1 MNKRILKNTE
11 WSILICVFILII
23 IGLIALYS
31 ATIDSNLLEFRK
43 QCIWIVISIP
53 IMIGILFVDYSIIA
67 KISPYLY
74 GVSIVL
80 LIAVLF
86 TSAINGATSWFNI
99 GFFAFQPAELAK
111 VFVIMLLSSTIVN
124 IQKRSKNDINKL
136 SKLAIVLGV
145 VLLPTILIIMQPDYG
160 TAIAYILSLV
170 LILFVAGIDKKY
182 IIVSFI
188 LLAILIPVM
197 YFFILPDH
205 AKSRIDV
212 YLNPDLDPRG
222 AGYNII
228 QSKIAIGA
236 GKLFGMGLFKGTQT
250 HLGFLYPKTT
260 DFIFSMIGEELGF
273 ITCGL
278 IIVIYVILITK
289 AINVAKTARDDL
301 GSYIAIGIVGIFLFH
316 VVENIGMTIGLLPIT
331 GVPLPFVSYG
341 GTSFVTNFILIGLLL
356 NISARSKKN
365 MFTK

>member
-11 WSILICVFILII
+11 WGILICVLILVI

-31 ATIDSNLLEFRK
+31 ATIDSELYEFKK
-43 QCIWIVISIP
+43 QCIWILVSLP
-53 IMIGILFVDYSIIA
+53 IMIGLMFIDYELISR
-67 KISPYLY
+67 ISPYLY
-74 GVSIVL
+74 GLSIIL

-111 VFVIMLLSSTIVN
+111 VFVIIFLSSVIVK
-124 IQKRSKNDINKL
+124 IQKVSKKEINKPT
-136 SKLAIVLGV
+136 KLAIIFGIVF
-145 VLLPTILIIMQPDYG
+145 LPIILIAMQPDYG
-160 TAIAYILSLV
+160 TAIAYIIS
-170 LILFVAGIDKKY
+170 LILILYVAGIDKKY
-182 IIVSFI
+182 IITAAIIVCI
-188 LLAILIPVM
+188 TIPLLYL
-197 YFFILPDH
+197 FILPEH

-236 GKLFGMGLFKGTQT
+236 GKLFGMGWLKGTQT

-273 ITCGL
+273 IACGL
-278 IIVIYVILITK
+278 IVVVYVVLLTK
-289 AINVAKTARDDL
+289 AINIAKTARDKL
-301 GSYIAIGIVGIFLFH
+301 GSYIAIGIVRSITFPYCRKYWYD
-316 VVENIGMTIGLLPIT
+316 NRITSNYRSTITIYQLWRYIIYNKL
-331 GVPLPFVSYG
+331 Y
-341 GTSFVTNFILIGLLL
+341 TNWTFI
-356 NISARSKKN
+356 KYK
-365 MFTK
+365 

>member
-1 MNKRILKNTE
+1 MNKRILRNTE
-11 WSILICVFILII
+11 WSVLVCVLLLTI

-31 ATIDSNLLEFRK
+31 ATMDSDLVEFRK
-43 QCIWIVISIP
+43 QCIWIIISIP
-53 IMIGILFVDYSIIA
+53 IMIAILSVDYNIITRFA
-67 KISPYLY
+67 PYLY
-74 GVSIVL
+74 GLSIIL

-86 TSAINGATSWFNI
+86 TSAINGASSWFNI

-111 VFVIMLLSSTIVN
+111 VFVIMLVSTVIVN
-124 IQKRSKNDINKL
+124 IQRRSRDDINRPL
-136 SKLAIVLGV
+136 NLAKILGI
-145 VLLPTILIIMQPDYG
+145 VLLPALLIIMQPDYG

-182 IIVSFI
+182 IIISLILIVI
-188 LLAILIPVM
+188 LLPLM

-212 YLNPDLDPRG
+212 FLNPNLDPRG

-228 QSKIAIGA
+228 QSKIAVGA

-273 ITCGL
+273 IVCGL

-289 AINVAKTARDDL
+289 AINIAKTARDDL
-301 GSYIAIGIVGIFLFH
+301 GSYIAIGIVGILLFH
-316 VVENIGMTIGLLPIT
+316 IIENIGMTIGLLPIT

-341 GTSFVTNFILIGLLL
+341 GTSYLTNLILIGLLL
-356 NISARSKKN
+356 NISGRSSKN

>member
-1 MNKRILKNTE
+1 MNKRILKNID
-11 WSILICVFILII
+11 WSILICVLILTV
-23 IGLIALYS
+23 IGLVALYS
-31 ATIDSNLLEFRK
+31 ATINDDLLEFKK
-43 QCIWIVISIP
+43 QCMWIAISIP
-53 IMIGILFVDYSIIA
+53 VMIAIILIDYNIIA
-67 KISPYLY
+67 RLSPYLY
-74 GVSIVL
+74 GLSIVL

-86 TSAINGATSWFNI
+86 TPAVNGASSWFDI

-111 VFVIMLLSSTIVN
+111 VFVIIFLSTVMVN
-124 IQKRSKNDINKL
+124 IQKRSKGEINKPT
-136 SKLAIVLGV
+136 KLAVILGV
-145 VLLPTILIIMQPDYG
+145 VLLPILLIIMQPDYG

-170 LILFVAGIDKKY
+170 LILFVSGIDKKY
-182 IIVSFI
+182 IIVS
-188 LLAILIPVM
+188 LALMAILIPIM

-212 YLNPDLDPRG
+212 YLNPNIDPRG

-228 QSKIAIGA
+228 QSKIAVGA

-273 ITCGL
+273 IICGL
-278 IIVIYVILITK
+278 IIVVYVLLITK
-289 AINVAKTARDDL
+289 AINIAKTARDDL

-316 VVENIGMTIGLLPIT
+316 VVENIGMCIGLLPIT

-356 NISARSKKN
+356 NISARSKKTL
-365 MFTK
+365 FTK

>member
-11 WSILICVFILII
+11 WSILICVIILIT

-31 ATIDSNLLEFRK
+31 ATINSELYEFKK
-43 QCIWIVISIP
+43 QCIWVLISIP
-53 IMIGILFVDYSIIA
+53 VMLIAMVVDYNIIA
-67 KISPYLY
+67 RFSPYFY
-74 GVSIVL
+74 GLSILL

-86 TSAINGATSWFNI
+86 TPAINGASSWFNI

-111 VFVIMLLSSTIVN
+111 VFVIIFLSSVIVR
-124 IQKRSKNDINKL
+124 IQKKSRNQINKL
-136 SKLAIVLGV
+136 SGLATILGV
-145 VLLPTILIIMQPDYG
+145 VFVPIVLIAIQPDYG
-160 TAIAYILSLV
+160 TAMAYIIS
-170 LILFVAGIDKKY
+170 LILILYVAGIDKKY
-182 IIVSFI
+182 IIVSSII
-188 LLAILIPVM
+188 LVITIPLM
-197 YFFILPDH
+197 YFFILPEH

-212 YLNPDLDPRG
+212 YLNPNLDPRG

-236 GKLFGMGLFKGTQT
+236 GKLFGMGWLKGTQT

-278 IIVIYVILITK
+278 IVVVYVILITK

-301 GSYIAIGIVGIFLFH
+301 GSYIATGIVR
-316 VVENIGMTIGLLPIT
+316 NIIISCSRKCWNDNRTSSNNRGTIT
-331 GVPLPFVSYG
+331 FC
-341 GTSFVTNFILIGLLL
+341 
-356 NISARSKKN
+356 
-365 MFTK
+365 

>member
-1 MNKRILKNTE
+1 MNKRILRNVD
-11 WSILICVFILII
+11 WSILICVLILVV
-23 IGLIALYS
+23 IGLVALFS
-31 ATIDSNLLEFRK
+31 ATINNDLNEFKK
-43 QCIWIVISIP
+43 QCMWIIISIP
-53 IMIGILFVDYSIIA
+53 IMMAILFIDYNIIA
-67 KISPYLY
+67 RFSPYLY
-74 GVSIVL
+74 GLSIIL

-86 TSAINGATSWFNI
+86 TPAVNGASSWFDI

-111 VFVIMLLSSTIVN
+111 VFVIIFLSTVMVN
-124 IQKRSKNDINKL
+124 IQKRSKGEINKPL
-136 SKLAIVLGV
+136 KLCTILGV
-145 VLLPTILIIMQPDYG
+145 VFLPIFLIIMQPDYG

-170 LILFVAGIDKKY
+170 LILFVSGIDKKY
-182 IIVSFI
+182 IIGS
-188 LLAILIPVM
+188 LLLMAILIPIM

-212 YLNPDLDPRG
+212 YLNPDIDPRG

-228 QSKIAIGA
+228 QSKIAVGA

-273 ITCGL
+273 IICGL
-278 IIVIYVILITK
+278 IIVVYVLLITK
-289 AINVAKTARDDL
+289 AINIAKTARDDL

-316 VVENIGMTIGLLPIT
+316 VVENIGMCIGLLPIT

-356 NISARSKKN
+356 NISARSKKTL
-365 MFTK
+365 FTK

>member
-1 MNKRILKNTE
+1 MNKRILKNID
-11 WSILICVFILII
+11 WSILICVFILVV

-31 ATIDSNLLEFRK
+31 ATIDNNLEEFKK
-43 QCIWIVISIP
+43 QCIWVAISIP
-53 IMIGILFVDYSIIA
+53 LLISVIFVDYNIIA
-67 KISPYLY
+67 RISPYLY
-74 GVSIVL
+74 GVSIIL

-86 TSAINGATSWFNI
+86 TNPVNGATSWFNI
-99 GFFAFQPAELAK
+99 GFFAFQPAEFAK
-111 VFVIMLLSSTIVN
+111 IFVIILVSLVIVN
-124 IQKRSKNDINKL
+124 IQKRSKKEINRPF
-136 SKLAIVLGV
+136 KLAISLGI
-145 VLLPTILIIMQPDYG
+145 VLLPILLIIMQPDYG
-160 TAIAYILSLV
+160 TAIAYIFSLI

-182 IIVSFI
+182 IIFSLMI
-188 LLAILIPVM
+188 LAVLLPIM

-212 YLNPDLDPRG
+212 YLNPNIDPRG

-236 GKLFGMGLFKGTQT
+236 GKLFGMGWLKGTQT

-273 ITCGL
+273 IICGL
-278 IIVIYVILITK
+278 IVVVYVILINK
-289 AINVAKTARDDL
+289 GINIAKTARDDL
-301 GSYIAIGIVGIFLFH
+301 GSYIAIGIVGTFLFH
-316 VVENIGMTIGLLPIT
+316 VIENIGMTIGLLPIT

-341 GTSFVTNFILIGLLL
+341 GTSLVTNFILIGLLL

-365 MFTK
+365 LFTK

>member
-1 MNKRILKNTE
+1 MNKRILKNID
-11 WSILICVFILII
+11 WSILVCVLILVL
-23 IGLIALYS
+23 IGLVALYS
-31 ATIDSNLLEFRK
+31 ATIDSGLDEFKK
-43 QCIWIVISIP
+43 QCMWICISIP
-53 IMIGILFVDYSIIA
+53 ILILILFVDYNIIA
-67 KISPYLY
+67 RISPYLY
-74 GVSIVL
+74 GLSIIL

-86 TSAINGATSWFNI
+86 TGAINGAKSWFNI
-99 GFFAFQPAELAK
+99 GFFAFQPAETAK
-111 VFVIMLLSSTIVN
+111 IFVIILVSSVIVN
-124 IQKRSKNDINKL
+124 IQKRSRKEINKPL
-136 SKLAIVLGV
+136 KLAMVLGI
-145 VLLPTILIIMQPDYG
+145 VLLPVLLIVMQPDYG

-182 IIVSFI
+182 IIVS
-188 LLAILIPVM
+188 LLLLVTLLPIM

-212 YLNPDLDPRG
+212 YLNPNLDPRG

-236 GKLFGMGLFKGTQT
+236 GKLFGMGWLKGTQT

-278 IIVIYVILITK
+278 IVVVYVVLITK
-289 AINVAKTARDDL
+289 AINIAKNARDEL
-301 GSYIAIGIVGIFLFH
+301 GSYIAMGIVGVLLFH
-316 VVENIGMTIGLLPIT
+316 IIENIGMTIGLLPIT
-331 GVPLPFVSYG
+331 GVPLPFISYG
-341 GTSFVTNFILIGLLL
+341 GTSLLTNFILIGLLL

-365 MFTK
+365 LFTK